1 MVFIFQALGQRI
13 HKAEYS
19 EMMKTEPGYAR
30 CPLRTCPVAKKLD
43 RLCLCTTVPF
53 KCPPVAI

>member
-30 CPLRTCPVAKKLD
+30 CPLRTCPVPKKAGPTLSVYY
-43 RLCLCTTVPF
+43 CT
-53 KCPPVAI
+53 I